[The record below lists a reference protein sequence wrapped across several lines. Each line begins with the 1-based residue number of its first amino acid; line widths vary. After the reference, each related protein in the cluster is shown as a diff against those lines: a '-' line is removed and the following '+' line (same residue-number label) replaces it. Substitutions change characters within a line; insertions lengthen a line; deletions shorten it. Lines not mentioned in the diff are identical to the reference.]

1 MGRTLEEILEHEM
14 QDEEFAS
21 ALRKAEPFFEIAHQ
35 VMLLR
40 QAQEMTQESLAE
52 KVGTKQSSISRLE
65 SMNSSPSVSFLQR
78 IATAL
83 NADLRIAFVPREQ

>member
-21 ALRKAEPFFEIAHQ
+21 ALRNAEPLFEIAHQ